1 MASLVV
7 RSSLEEMLDSLQR
20 NESKQTDIPPALPSR
35 PGSKARL
42 PKRPVPSMLG
52 GVQEVKRNG
61 SFVRKEV
68 METVVCSESPYNMGD
83 VHESRLAENGGAG
96 LVTIAPR
103 LLDSGW
109 DKSLEYYIKKV

>member
-1 MASLVV
+1 MASMVV

-42 PKRPVPSMLG
+42 PKRPVPSLLG
-52 GVQEVKRNG
+52 GVQEVQRNG

-83 VHESRLAENGGAG
+83 VHECRLAENGGAG
-96 LVTIAPR
+96 LATIAPR